1 MYARDEQTDIIEKY
15 SKNSDGKIEVYQSQ
29 DVKPFLEHNKKFESA
44 TGQGFKGEWHR
55 MASIPPIVIVQWT
68 EELKRKAADCI
79 NPLDKQ
85 NRKFLL
91 AMLNSPEWNKLRTK
105 QGVI

>member
-1 MYARDEQTDIIEKY
+1 MYARDEQTDILEHY
-15 SKNSDGKIEVYQSQ
+15 SKNADGKIQVYQTQ
-29 DVKPFLEHNKKFESA
+29 DVAPFIEHNKQYMDANKK
-44 TGQGFKGEWHR
+44 GFQGEWHR

-68 EELKRKAADCI
+68 EELKKMGADCI
-79 NPLDKQ
+79 DPIDKK

-91 AMLNSPEWNKLRTK
+91 GKLNDPAWNKLRTK

>member
-15 SKNSDGKIEVYQSQ
+15 SKDADGKIQVFQTQ
-29 DVKPFLEHNKKFESA
+29 DVKPFIEHNKAFESS
-44 TGQGFKGEWHR
+44 TSSGFKGDWHR
-55 MASIPPIVIVQWT
+55 MASIPPIVIVMWT
-68 EELKRKAADCI
+68 EELKAKGADCI
-79 NPLDKQ
+79 NPIDAK

-91 AMLNSPEWNKLRTK
+91 GKLNDPAWNKLRTK

>member
-44 TGQGFKGEWHR
+44 NEGGFKGDWHR

-68 EELKRKAADCI
+68 EELKNQGADCI

-91 AMLNSPEWNKLRTK
+91 SKLNSPEWNKLRTK

>member
-1 MYARDEQTDIIEKY
+1 
-15 SKNSDGKIEVYQSQ
+15 
-29 DVKPFLEHNKKFESA
+29 
-44 TGQGFKGEWHR
+44 

-68 EELKRKAADCI
+68 EELKKHGADCI
-79 NPLDKQ
+79 NPLDAK

-91 AMLNSPEWNKLRTK
+91 AKLNSPEWNKLRTK

>member
-1 MYARDEQTDIIEKY
+1 MYDIDAQTGIVEKY
-15 SKNSDGKIEVYQSQ
+15 SKDDDGKIKVYQTQ
-29 DVKPFLEHNKKFESA
+29 DVKPFIEHNKTFEDA
-44 TGQGFKGEWHR
+44 NAKGFKGDWHR

-68 EELKRKAADCI
+68 EELKAKGADNV
-79 NPLDKQ
+79 NPLDVQ

-91 AMLNSPEWNKLRTK
+91 SKLNSPEWNKLRTK

>member
-15 SKNSDGKIEVYQSQ
+15 SKNADGKIEVYQTQ
-29 DVKPFLEHNKKFESA
+29 DVKPFLEHNKKFEDA
-44 TGQGFKGEWHR
+44 TGQGFKGDWHR

-68 EELKRKAADCI
+68 EELKKHGADCI
-79 NPLDKQ
+79 NPLDAK

-91 AMLNSPEWNKLRTK
+91 AKLNSPEWNKLRTK